1 MVISVAEP
9 IGDIV
14 KRTTLCLAITLL
26 AASSGL
32 LAQTS
37 SSTDPSQSS
46 TDQSAPPLS
55 KAAKEAPPAPF
66 SRLAL
71 SGGIGANGI
80 NFQAAVNANRY
91 LNIRGIGNYFSY
103 TVSNVTINNSGG
115 SNGINVSGNLNFAT
129 AGVAVDLYP
138 FPNHGFRLSPGAI
151 LYNQNAA
158 TATGIAAPG
167 TSFTFGSQKY
177 YSDTVNPLNIT
188 AKLGLNTRQRAF
200 SMTTGW
206 GNLISRKGGHWSFP
220 FEIGAVF
227 TGSPTI
233 GLNPTGNACLTAADA
248 ATNGPSCVNMATN
261 STAQSNVAAEI
272 AKYQKDLNVLTVYPI
287 FSFGIG
293 YNFNI
298 R

>member
-1 MVISVAEP
+1 
-9 IGDIV
+9 V
-14 KRTTLCLAITLL
+14 KRLACCLTFTLL

-32 LAQTS
+32 LAQS
-37 SSTDPSQSS
+37 SSNSFSSPS
-46 TDQSAPPLS
+46 SAQVAAPVS
-55 KAAKEAPPAPF
+55 KAAANASPAPF

-71 SGGIGANGI
+71 SGGIGAMGI
-80 NFQAAVNANRY
+80 NMQAAVNANRY

-103 TVSNVTINNSGG
+103 TVSNVTIDNNNG
-115 SNGINVSGNLNFAT
+115 SNGISVSGNLKFASGG
-129 AGVAVDLYP
+129 AAVDLYP

-151 LYNQNAA
+151 FYNQNAA
-158 TATGIAAPG
+158 TATGIAAAG

-227 TGSPTI
+227 TGAPTLA
-233 GLNPTGNACLTAADA
+233 LNPTGNACLTAADA
-248 ATNGPSCVNMATN
+248 AINGPSCVNMATN
-261 STAQSNVAAEI
+261 STAQTNVAAEI
-272 AKYQKDLNVLTVYPI
+272 AKYQKDLNVLPVYPI

-293 YNFNI
+293 YNFKI